1 MFFFVNSRNKHFLKS
16 AALEPFLITKV
27 HLVGSIHPKKV
38 VRPCCSRTKRK
49 NNVSAQFS
57 CNHVL
62 IRNNRILATLFN
74 PNQALFKRTP
84 TPQSICGTQD
94 PAWET
99 VDINTNSRRHCSAAR
114 YLNPLDGF
122 RKQNAPC
129 AIIIIIEITEI
140 QITSKE

>member
-49 NNVSAQFS
+49 NNVLAQF
-57 CNHVL
+57 CGNHPS
-62 IRNNRILATLFN
+62 IGKNSIFPERSN
-74 PNQALFKRTP
+74 PNQGLFKRTP
-84 TPQSICGTQD
+84 TPQSICGTQG
-94 PAWET
+94 PAFT
-99 VDINTNSRRHCSAAR
+99 LSIYGLISRRHCSAAR

-129 AIIIIIEITEI
+129 AIIIIIII
-140 QITSKE
+140 II

>member
-1 MFFFVNSRNKHFLKS
+1 MFFFVNSRNKHFFKS

-27 HLVGSIHPKKV
+27 HLVGSILPKKV

-49 NNVSAQFS
+49 NNVSNQFC

-62 IRNNRILATLFN
+62 IGKNSIFPGLSN

-94 PAWET
+94 PAFT
-99 VDINTNSRRHCSAAR
+99 LSIYGLISRRQCSAAR
-114 YLNPLDGF
+114 YLTPLNGF
-122 RKQNAPC
+122 REQNAPC
-129 AIIIIIEITEI
+129 AINIIVLL
-140 QITSKE
+140 